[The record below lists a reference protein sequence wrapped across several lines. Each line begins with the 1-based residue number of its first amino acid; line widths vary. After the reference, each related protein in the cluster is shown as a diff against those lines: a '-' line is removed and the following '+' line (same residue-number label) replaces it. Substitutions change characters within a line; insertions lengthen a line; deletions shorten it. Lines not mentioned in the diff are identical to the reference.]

1 MNKFG
6 IWFTALQERE
16 RRAVIAGAAALA
28 ALLLVGGVL
37 MPLHAAATAAEQRR
51 DKARRDLQWM
61 RANAPQIHSGAAQ
74 MRQQSGEP
82 PVVLVD
88 RTAREAGLASAIR
101 GTQPSGSAG
110 VRVQL
115 EAAPF
120 DTMIN
125 WLGVL
130 DRRYGLAVESIT
142 IDRAARTGTVNA
154 NVSFTQPPH

>member
-1 MNKFG
+1 MNRLG
-6 IWFTALQERE
+6 IWLAALPGRE

-37 MPLHAAATAAEQRR
+37 LPLHTAATAAVRRSEQ
-51 DKARRDLQWM
+51 ARRDLDWM
-61 RANAPQIHSGAAQ
+61 RVHAPQIRSVSAQ
-74 MRQQSGEP
+74 MRQQTGEP
-82 PVVLVD
+82 AVVLVD
-88 RTAREAGLASAIR
+88 RTARDAGLASAIR

-120 DTMIN
+120 DTLIN
-125 WLGVL
+125 WLGEL

-142 IDRAARTGTVNA
+142 IDRAARTGTVNV
-154 NVSFTQPPH
+154 NVSFAQPPQ